1 MTIRVVRFIVGIE
14 NVFHGGIDLG
24 DASHVLAP
32 LLELAVGKPPPHGL
46 AREAFMVR
54 RPNRFVAQRFK
65 RAVGMIGRRLRADCC
80 RYRYSEINMDRQ
92 GRFVAGKN
100 SGCSR

>member
-1 MTIRVVRFIVGIE
+1 MKLIVEIKS
-14 NVFHGGIDLG
+14 VIQGGINLG
-24 DASHVLAP
+24 DAPHVFVP
-32 LLELAVGKPPPHGL
+32 WLEPVLGKPPLQDHVH
-46 AREAFMVR
+46 EALVVH